1 MSVRVMSPGALLRA
15 GVLVSMLTL
24 AACGGSPLY
33 SALDEQQANE
43 IEAALLDAGIDADK
57 QAAAKGEGWSVTV
70 AKTDVPRAM
79 QILSSHGLPRAPQ
92 TSLGE
97 VFEKKGFV
105 SSPLE
110 ERARYLY
117 ALSQELSRTLMQL
130 DGVVSARVH
139 IALPEKDVL
148 GETRDSASA
157 SVVIIHD
164 EQADLRDRETDIKAI
179 VTDGI
184 EGLDDVNRVTV
195 KFFPRDAGNAVA
207 KTGAASHSAAMGA
220 WRPNVVGSVLTTLA
234 LVAIGILLYWQ
245 AGRRRNTAAPAPAD
259 SGKGGSA

>member
-1 MSVRVMSPGALLRA
+1 MRVFKQLAGWVLLLSILS
-15 GVLVSMLTL
+15 GCS
-24 AACGGSPLY
+24 GSPLY

-43 IEAALLDAGIDADK
+43 IEAALLGSGIDADK
-57 QAAAKGEGWSVTV
+57 QAAPKGGGWSITV
-70 AKTDVPRAM
+70 AKADVPRAM
-79 QILSSHGLPRAPQ
+79 QVLAVHGLPRPPHA
-92 TSLGE
+92 TMGE
-97 VFEKKGFV
+97 IFEKKGFV

-139 IALPEKDVL
+139 IALPEKDAL

-164 EQADLRDRETDIKAI
+164 EKANLQEQETDIKAI

-195 KFFPRDAGNAVA
+195 KFFPRTAAKGIADASGSHAVA
-207 KTGAASHSAAMGA
+207 IGA
-220 WRPNVVGSVLTTLA
+220 WRPNLIGSVITTIALVVVG
-234 LVAIGILLYWQ
+234 GLLYWQ
-245 AGRRRNTAAPAPAD
+245 TGRRRAPPVPAD
-259 SGKGGSA
+259 KGGNA

>member
-1 MSVRVMSPGALLRA
+1 MRALK
-15 GVLVSMLTL
+15 L
-24 AACGGSPLY
+24 AAVWLSAAVLLSACSDAPLY

-43 IEAALLDAGIDADK
+43 IEAALLGAGIDADK
-57 QAAAKGEGWSVTV
+57 QAAAKGEGWSVGV
-70 AKTDVPRAM
+70 AKADVPRAM
-79 QILSSHGLPRAPQ
+79 QVLAVHGLPRAPHA
-92 TSLGE
+92 TMGE
-97 VFEKKGFV
+97 IFEKKGFV

-139 IALPEKDVL
+139 IALPEKDAL

-164 EQADLRDRETDIKAI
+164 EKANLQEQETDIKAI

-195 KFFPRDAGNAVA
+195 KFFPRTAAKGVADASGSHAVA
-207 KTGAASHSAAMGA
+207 IGA
-220 WRPNVVGSVLTTLA
+220 WRPNLIGSVITTLA
-234 LVAIGILLYWQ
+234 LLIVGGLLYWQ
-245 AGRRRNTAAPAPAD
+245 TGRRRATPVD
-259 SGKGGSA
+259 KGGNV